1 MKSYGGH
8 SMVSELR
15 RILVCSPQ
23 SAGWDESEKAENWP
37 ELGYFRPPNVTVAET
52 EHQHMTA
59 LLEKLGVEVVSLS
72 DSEGLSLDAV
82 YAHDASLMTEFGA
95 ILMRMG
101 KMNRAGEPDAHAKLL
116 ESLDVPILGAI
127 EPPGVTEAGDIVWL
141 NSETLLVGRGY
152 RTNES
157 GIEQLYGM
165 LRPKGVE
172 VLTAP
177 LPHGPGPDACLHLMS
192 LMSLLDTRT
201 VLVDLAWLS
210 VPTVELLD
218 KRGFDFV
225 EIDSSERQT
234 MACNVLALGKNRILA
249 LEENPKTNERLREK
263 GFVVG
268 TFSGSELCQNGS
280 GGPTC
285 LTRPLWRG

>member
-1 MKSYGGH
+1 MKNYGGH
-8 SMVSELR
+8 SMVAELR
-15 RILVCSPQ
+15 RVLVCPPRV
-23 SAGWDESEKAENWP
+23 AGWDDPERAENWSV
-37 ELGYFRPPNVTVAET
+37 LGYSHPPEVPKAEA
-52 EHQHMTA
+52 EHRHMTVV
-59 LLEKLGVEVVSLS
+59 LEKLGAEVVPLPES
-72 DSEGLSLDAV
+72 DGLSLDAV
-82 YAHDASLMTEFGA
+82 YAHDASLMTEYGA

-101 KMNRAGEPDAHAKLL
+101 KMNRQGEPDAHATLY
-116 ESLDVPILGAI
+116 EDLDIPILGAI
-127 EPPGVTEAGDIVWL
+127 EPPGTTEAGDIVWL
-141 NSETLLVGRGY
+141 DSDTLLVGRGY

-157 GIEQLYGM
+157 GIEQLHGL

-177 LPHGPGPDACLHLMS
+177 LPHGRGPDACLHLMS
-192 LMSLLDTRT
+192 LMSLLNAHT

-225 EIDSSERQT
+225 EIDTSERQT
-234 MACNVLALGKNRILA
+234 MACNVLALGRKRLFA
-249 LEENPKTNERLREK
+249 LDENPKTNQRLRDK